1 MTRFSATAQERM
13 WGVKLDG
20 SRFKRSAMWHNVVWI
35 GGAWI
40 VSAIGAWLVCRARG
54 YAVAAWVAPLTIS
67 AFCLGLYLG
76 IDNSAKGR
84 FRLPFVHP
92 PHRPH
97 LAHHAGR

>member
-1 MTRFSATAQERM
+1 MMPFSATAQEKI

-20 SRFKRSAMWHNVVWI
+20 SRFKRSAMWHDVVWI

-40 VSAIGAWLVCRARG
+40 VAAIGAWIVCRARG
-54 YAVAAWVAPLTIS
+54 YTVAAWVAPLTIS

-76 IDNSAKGR
+76 IENSAKGK
-84 FRLPFVHP
+84 FRLPFVPP

>member
-1 MTRFSATAQERM
+1 M

-76 IDNSAKGR
+76 IENSAKGR
-84 FRLPFVHP
+84 FRLPFVHS
-92 PHRPH
+92 PHRSH